1 MDSYMYFVYL
11 TVSDF
16 ALFCYICFY
25 SVSIKNILVFMKH
38 TYMDLVLSD
47 SNIKMHI
54 DYNYFIVCCGKYA
67 KNKHNDHPNT
77 CLPELIFARE
87 FMK

>member
-1 MDSYMYFVYL
+1 
-11 TVSDF
+11 
-16 ALFCYICFY
+16 
-25 SVSIKNILVFMKH
+25 MKH